1 MFEDVI
7 IDQNPQAWLKWLIC
21 LIKESKIM
29 WDFPMKPF
37 YFILWSNMTFGLKTT
52 VCAKDKFSRFS
63 TMARGRLRRLGSR
76 ESRSFQQ

>member
-37 YFILWSNMTFGLKTT
+37 YFILWSDMTFGLKTT
-52 VCAKDKFSRFS
+52 VCAKD
-63 TMARGRLRRLGSR
+63 
-76 ESRSFQQ
+76 